1 MILIIT
7 KLLDDTS
14 VIHVRD
20 MLQTQGAEVMVVG
33 PETMEK
39 QASFRIQASSH
50 GRPQALLRIAGHEFD
65 LAKDITSAWIWR
77 SWRPEPLL
85 AQYGTLIDHPD
96 EWNFFSGEW
105 AVFYKSVTTALQYNG
120 VFCVNPPPFHDAFEE
135 KCAQLWIAAD
145 VGLHIPSTLYTAHL
159 PYAKDFYDE
168 HSGSIIYKPF
178 RPFFKVVPTKPG
190 EQSKIAKLLTNRV
203 SAQHFERAQNAV
215 PTPGI
220 FQPYVEKQFEIRI
233 VVIGRELFACAI
245 DSQNSERSREDWRR
259 YDIENTPYT
268 PYDLPTDL
276 ADKIRRYMDR
286 LGLVFG
292 SIDMIVTPEGDH
304 VFLEINPNG
313 QFDWIAQLSGL
324 PIYQH
329 LAAMLRAGSIDY
341 KAELDQHEVIHA
353 E

>member
-7 KLLDDTS
+7 RLLGDKP
-14 VIHVRD
+14 VVQVRD
-20 MLQTQGAEVMVVG
+20 MLQAQGAEVMVIG

-39 QASFRIQASSH
+39 DASFKIHYSSP
-50 GRPQALLRIAGHEFD
+50 GRPQALLRLADREFD
-65 LAKDITSAWIWR
+65 LAKDIKSTWIWR

-85 AQYGTLIDHPD
+85 AQYANLVKHPD
-96 EWNFFSGEW
+96 EWNFFSNEW
-105 AVFYKSVTTALQYNG
+105 AAFYKSVTTALQYNG

-145 VGLHIPSTLYTAHL
+145 VGLTIPTTLYTAHL
-159 PYAKDFYDE
+159 PYAQDFYHE
-168 HSGSIIYKPF
+168 HADSIIYKPF

-203 SAQHFERAQNAV
+203 SAQHFDTAKQAI

-259 YDIENTPYT
+259 YDLKNTPYT
-268 PYDLPTDL
+268 PYELPADL

-292 SIDMIVTPEGDH
+292 SIDMIVTPEGEH
-304 VFLEINPNG
+304 IFLEINPNG

-324 PIYQH
+324 PIYEH
-329 LAAMLRAGSIDY
+329 LVAMLRAGSMDY
-341 KAELDQHEVIHA
+341 KAELEPEVLHA